1 LAGERSYHWRL
12 NPEASIPIPV
22 PHFFTPEEDFV
33 MTATWFSA
41 PAPVARRVRAYFAPV
56 NRAAQTPELFDPSQQ
71 GSFSL
76 DAPPAPWVDLGW
88 IQNFVRTSQSQSAP
102 LLTGI
107 PAAALEQVRQTIEAQ
122 VSLEFLSWTK
132 LTMALATGSQ
142 HMNVLAAA
150 SGAAAAAD
158 GAQAVTA
165 VAPQSGS
172 TSTSILLASPDAA
185 KFTAGSIVAVDV
197 DYTGQTGYVG
207 SPVAGA
213 YVRGALTD
221 VDYIRRVTFNV
232 ALVAEANSSGL
243 MLASSLPGGAPATG
257 AKVQAVIG
265 FVDREGGS
273 FYQEWSAL
281 FVMQGSQGE
290 RIFFHYPR
298 LQPAIGSEEAVLP
311 LDERTASS
319 RRNADGRAMAHMA
332 QVPQAAGRRGA
343 QDTVHQ
349 SFSVHQ
355 ASGSSVNG
363 QSRVLLKAQFLA
375 LPVTDPLDG
384 ERVVCYRS
392 FVPAPNALV

>member
-1 LAGERSYHWRL
+1 
-12 NPEASIPIPV
+12 
-22 PHFFTPEEDFV
+22 

-56 NRAAQTPELFDPSQQ
+56 NRAAQAPVLFDPSQQ
-71 GSFSL
+71 SGFNL
-76 DAPPAPWVDLGW
+76 DAPPVPWIDLGW

-107 PAAALEQVRQTIEAQ
+107 PAAALEQVRQTLEAQ

-142 HMNVLAAA
+142 HMNVLAVA
-150 SGAAAAAD
+150 SGATAAAD
-158 GAQAVTA
+158 GAQAVAA
-165 VAPQSGS
+165 VVPQSGS
-172 TSTSILLASPDAA
+172 TSTSILLASSDAA

-232 ALVAEANSSGL
+232 ALAAETSSSGL
-243 MLASSLPGGAPATG
+243 TLASPLPGGAPATG
-257 AKVQAVIG
+257 AKVQPVVG

-290 RIFFHYPR
+290 RIIFHYPR
-298 LQPAIGSEEAVLP
+298 LQPAISGEETVLP
-311 LDERTASS
+311 LDERAAPS
-319 RRNADGRAMAHMA
+319 RRNAGGSATVHVA
-332 QVPQAAGRRGA
+332 QMSQAAGKRGT
-343 QDTVHQ
+343 QDAVHR
-349 SFSVHQ
+349 SVSVHQ
-355 ASGSSVNG
+355 ASGNSING
-363 QSRVLLKAQFLA
+363 QSRVLLKAQFMA